1 MRPRIKNKYRRIN
14 MDIVIVGIIVAGAVI
29 FSVRS
34 FVKIYKGEGDCS
46 CGTGCS
52 CSSKNLCNSDF
63 PIANKKQ

>member
-1 MRPRIKNKYRRIN
+1 
-14 MDIVIVGIIVAGAVI
+14 MDIIIVGIIVAGAVI

-52 CSSKNLCNSDF
+52 CSSKNLCSSDF
-63 PIANKKQ
+63 PIVNKKK

>member
-1 MRPRIKNKYRRIN
+1 
-14 MDIVIVGIIVAGAVI
+14 MDIIIVGIIVTGAVI

-46 CGTGCS
+46 CGKGCS
-52 CSSKNLCNSDF
+52 CSSKDLCSSDF